1 MGSAHP
7 TVINNTDKRRLEGKV
22 AIVTG
27 GASGIGASTVRLF
40 SQHGAKVIIA
50 DVQDDLG
57 QTLAAELGKNAL
69 FFHCNVSDEN
79 QVRALV
85 NTVVSE
91 HGKLDVMYNNA
102 GIIDRYGGTIMDSTR
117 DELNRVLRVNLSG
130 ALFGAKHAARVM
142 APQNRGCILF
152 TASTCTSPVG
162 GLPSHPYVM
171 SKYGVMG
178 LVKSLSA
185 DVAKYGIRVNCIS
198 PSGVMT
204 RIFPFAGFNIG
215 AIDVWKMLAWFMNWG
230 NLKGQGLTPESVAR
244 AALYLAS
251 DDASC
256 VTGHNLVLDG
266 GHSASSHSLP

>member
-1 MGSAHP
+1 MGSVRP
-7 TVINNTDKRRLEGKV
+7 TINTTTQRRLEGKV

-40 SQHGAKVIIA
+40 SQHGAKVVIA

-57 QTLAAELGKNAL
+57 QSLVAELGETVA
-69 FFHCNVSDEN
+69 FVHCDVSNEH

-85 NTVVSE
+85 ETVVSE
-91 HGKLDVMYNNA
+91 HGKLDIMYNNA
-102 GIIDRYGGTIMDSTR
+102 GVLDRYGGTILDSTR
-117 DELNRVLRVNLSG
+117 DELDRVLRVNLSG
-130 ALFGAKHAARVM
+130 AFFGAKHAVRAM
-142 APQNRGCILF
+142 APRNSGCILF

-162 GLPSHPYVM
+162 GLVSHPYVM

-185 DVAKYGIRVNCIS
+185 DVARYGIRVNCIS
-198 PSGVMT
+198 PSGVVT
-204 RIFPFAGFNIG
+204 RMFPFAGVNIG
-215 AIDVWKMLAWFMNWG
+215 AIDVRRLLAWFMNWD

-266 GHSASSHSLP
+266 GHSASTHSPP